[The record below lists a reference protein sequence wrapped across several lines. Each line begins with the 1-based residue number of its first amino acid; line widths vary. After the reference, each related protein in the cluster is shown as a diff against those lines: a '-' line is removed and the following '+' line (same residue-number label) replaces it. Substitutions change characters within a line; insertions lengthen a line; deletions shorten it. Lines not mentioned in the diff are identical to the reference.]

1 MILNTSDVKNIYLCT
16 NKVDFRKQI
25 DGLVAFISHHFDV
38 DILDR
43 PLFIFIN
50 RNKSKLKIM
59 EEFYKF
65 ILSKS
70 TLTENEIRGLCL
82 IHFDQSND
90 LSLFSKIIKN
100 YNVSL
105 ETIKKLI
112 TWLEESNIYFENDCT
127 LVPIDTICILLERD
141 IQNHKI
147 PLKRINNYINFFYL
161 TNPNAISKRFNYLS
175 NHNCTIN
182 IHNNTDY
189 SYNCD
194 QQIFEHI

>member
-16 NKVDFRKQI
+16 DKVDFRKQI

-43 PLFIFIN
+43 SLFIFIN

-90 LSLFSKIIKN
+90 LSLFFKIIKN

-112 TWLEESNIYFENDCT
+112 TWLEESNIYFENDYT

-147 PLKRINNYINFFYL
+147 PLK
-161 TNPNAISKRFNYLS
+161 
-175 NHNCTIN
+175 
-182 IHNNTDY
+182 
-189 SYNCD
+189 
-194 QQIFEHI
+194 